1 MFETLE
7 MEPPCVPRFVGTLR
21 IFCSEHFSI
30 FFLLFLQS
38 YKHGDPSHGK
48 ITSPKLIK
56 SETFFYYNI
65 SNLDI
70 NSNFICFEKHVK
82 I

>member
-1 MFETLE
+1 MFHALLE
-7 MEPPCVPRFVGTLR
+7 LCA
-21 IFCSEHFSI
+21 
-30 FFLLFLQS
+30 FFAPNTFLSMFFLQS